1 MSYESNPFQKNIELW
16 QQFSESYTKNMFAI
30 FEKNLAQSRAFQQQV
45 QTSVNEAVDSQFE
58 IILTNLKTLQE
69 QVGELTKTVNE
80 MAHTDGE

>member
-80 MAHTDGE
+80 MAHTYGE